1 MASYLDRCH
10 LKYTL
15 FHNKRF
21 TITEMSSADEFFKV
35 WVAFLF
41 VMPSILKFF
50 LLSSLLTIF
59 FTLTNWVGEFEHWA
73 EMIDLHMRV
82 NLRWETR

>member
-10 LKYTL
+10 LIYTL
-15 FHNKRF
+15 LNNKKISIR
-21 TITEMSSADEFFKV
+21 EVSLAAEFFKV

-50 LLSSLLTIF
+50 LTKLTAYIF
-59 FTLTNWVGEFEHWA
+59 FTLTNDRRCYAIPGCWR
-73 EMIDLHMRV
+73 I
-82 NLRWETR
+82 